1 MEQQLG
7 SRAAIEHHRP
17 PPLSHVGTADR
28 SGSPPGYQPHQAQQ
42 QRSQGS
48 REQQQQYSATGGG
61 AAPGNHEDVES
72 LEETIAHQ
80 KLEIVRLLNTVKTL
94 STENT
99 KLVKVGML

>member
-7 SRAAIEHHRP
+7 SRAAIEHHRSP
-17 PPLSHVGTADR
+17 HVGASDRGGPPLQYHSLQMQ
-28 SGSPPGYQPHQAQQ
+28 QPRPQVNQQ
-42 QRSQGS
+42 QH
-48 REQQQQYSATGGG
+48 SATAG
-61 AAPGNHEDVES
+61 AVSGDDEDAES

-99 KLVKVGML
+99 KLVKVRCFER